1 MELRH
6 LRYFVAAVEERSLQ
20 GAAQRMNVAQPALS
34 RRIRDLE
41 AMLGCNL
48 LERSARGVSPTP
60 AGAKFYREVVM
71 ALEALNRA
79 SYEARQMGI
88 EQNRVVRLGL
98 VRTSRKYV
106 FTHEAIAAFNAE
118 DRHANI
124 AFTSEPSP
132 SLALALRDRHL
143 DLTLLYEPFLG
154 VPGFGERVIHKEHF
168 VLAIHPSHR
177 LAVERPA
184 ELAELAGVPLVL
196 LTRRENAEFHDRF
209 LQELRLTVAEPIIS
223 HIANSYEELI
233 DTTIAS
239 GGVCVSAASTML
251 STPPGVLRYRPLP
264 GLRLD
269 LPLKLAWRVDIQG
282 RPASQLLACMNAAI
296 NRHQAQIAS
305 GEAAWASLFGYQT
318 VTLPEASERTDLTE
332 ATDAADRP

>member
-41 AMLGCNL
+41 AELGCTL

-71 ALEALNRA
+71 TLEALSRA
-79 SYEARQMGI
+79 AYDARQMGI

-98 VRTSRKYV
+98 VRTSRKYA
-106 FTHEAIAAFNAE
+106 FTHEAIAAFNAS
-118 DRHANI
+118 DGRGTI

-132 SLALALRDRHL
+132 GLALALRDRHL
-143 DLTLLYEPFLG
+143 DLSLLYEPFLG
-154 VPGFGERVIHKEHF
+154 VSGFGERVIHKERY
-168 VLAIHPSHR
+168 VLSVHPSHR

-184 ELAELAGVPLVL
+184 ELGELAGMPLVL
-196 LTRRENAEFHDRF
+196 LARRENAEFHDRF
-209 LQELRLTVAEPIIS
+209 LQELRVAVAEPIIS

-251 STPPGVLRYRPLP
+251 STPPGVLRFRPLP

-269 LPLKLAWRVDIQG
+269 LPLKLAWRADIQG
-282 RPASQLLACMNAAI
+282 TPASLLLACMNAAI
-296 NRHQAQIAS
+296 DRHQAEIAS
-305 GEAAWASLFGYQT
+305 GHAGWASLFGHPT
-318 VTLPEASERTDLTE
+318 ATLPDASERTDLTE
-332 ATDAADRP
+332 AADEADR